1 MCTSTITIIIIMRPN
16 QVAPLRQQKPN
27 LIQQIPAQAYRC
39 GSPSSA
45 SAASFSPRV
54 FYFKSLRNKNPSSA
68 HFRFMGKLTKSSLL
82 LSQTPSDTLL
92 IARFNSHLAAS
103 PSPRVDQRTATDR
116 RPRMTNGRTPGSS
129 GSVSVS
135 FDRGQEE
142 GAGNIS

>member
-1 MCTSTITIIIIMRPN
+1 MCTSTITIIIIMRPY

-103 PSPRVDQRTATDR
+103 PSRPTDSNR
-116 RPRMTNGRTPGSS
+116 QAAPDDKRANTRQLRKC
-129 GSVSVS
+129 
-135 FDRGQEE
+135 FRKF
-142 GAGNIS
+142 

>member
-1 MCTSTITIIIIMRPN
+1 MRPY

-27 LIQQIPAQAYRC
+27 LVQQIPAQAYRC

-68 HFRFMGKLTKSSLL
+68 HFRFVRKLTKSSLL

-103 PSPRVDQRTATDR
+103 PSLRVEQRTDSNRQAGR
-116 RPRMTNGRTPGSS
+116 RPRTTNGRTPGSS

-135 FDRGQEE
+135 FGRGQEE